1 MAFPQIIC
9 ETNNDE
15 CLKYIMDLTLSST
28 YQRFIPYD
36 KFSLYSK
43 AYKNVN
49 GRVLPKHYA
58 ECTI

>member
-28 YQRFIPYD
+28 YQRACFGSTTCSSVSIC
-36 KFSLYSK
+36 
-43 AYKNVN
+43 V
-49 GRVLPKHYA
+49 
-58 ECTI
+58 